1 MALDGEALVV
11 AIFFLLPGFLANS
24 LANMYSTS
32 SQRQPS
38 AYHATMSSLA
48 ISVGIFIGQITLA
61 SVALGLL
68 WLLARDAFDW
78 FQFDILVDSGLREY
92 FREQPLL
99 TFSTLFGSALL
110 AVVFAALIGFFDFG
124 RKLTMW
130 RLSTRGLTPD
140 DYWYTALERSRV
152 ASGKDFAYAEVVLTS
167 KDVISGTVI
176 GFSFGD
182 TDTGSRDLLLAD
194 PEYAPSTTPP
204 TADIGSEAAEIAILN
219 SKDIESIRVFFV
231 DEEPE

>member
-1 MALDGEALVV
+1 MALGGEALIV
-11 AIFFLLPGFLANS
+11 AIFFLLPGFLANN

-32 SQRQPS
+32 SERQPS

-48 ISVGIFIGQITLA
+48 ISVGIFIAQTILA
-61 SVALGLL
+61 LVVLSLL
-68 WLLARDAFDW
+68 WILWREALDW
-78 FQFDILVDSGLREY
+78 LKLDTLVDRGVREY
-92 FREQPLL
+92 FREKPLF
-99 TFSTLFGSALL
+99 TFLTLFASVLL
-110 AVVFAALIGFFDFG
+110 AVLVAALIGFFDVV

-130 RLSTRGLTPD
+130 KLSTLRLTPD
-140 DYWYTALERSRV
+140 DYWYTAFERSRV
-152 ASGKDFAYAEVVLTS
+152 ASGRDFAYAEVVLTS

-194 PEYAPSTTPP
+194 PEYAPSTTLPK
-204 TADIGSEAAEIAILN
+204 ADIGSEDAEIAILN